1 MKDQKP
7 SRQKQRVLDSDAEN
21 ERRERL
27 GSQERGNL
35 PYSSGKNRDMDA
47 QRGNRQG
54 DGHPTQQG
62 RDDR

>member
-1 MKDQKP
+1 MKDQKQ
-7 SRQKQRVLDSDAEN
+7 SSQKKRVLDSDAEN

-47 QRGNRQG
+47 QRSNRQG
-54 DGHPTQQG
+54 SGNPTQQG